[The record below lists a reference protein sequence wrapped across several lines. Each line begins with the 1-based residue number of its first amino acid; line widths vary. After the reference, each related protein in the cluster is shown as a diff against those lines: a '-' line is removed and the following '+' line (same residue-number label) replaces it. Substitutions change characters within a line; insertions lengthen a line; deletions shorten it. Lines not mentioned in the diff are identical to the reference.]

1 MTGQAEPSVFPQN
14 KVRKSGVMA
23 LEVLAF
29 VTGVCLLAMLF
40 VGYLISLS
48 LSIVGTVC
56 LALAMNYLFV
66 RNIIVRRPDFL
77 RVVIRYFLVLLAV
90 ALLWFLLT
98 GNLIMT
104 TYVIPGICLLAL
116 VFDTVL
122 IAIFRGTFVSGY
134 AKYLLFDVALG
145 LAPMIL
151 VVLGLTTWNML
162 AFISA
167 LVSSVFLL
175 WILVF
180 MRQQLMAEIRKLLS
194 A

>member
-14 KVRKSGVMA
+14 KVRRSGVMA

-29 VTGVCLLAMLF
+29 VTGMALLAMLF
-40 VGYLISLS
+40 IGYLISLS
-48 LSIVGTVC
+48 PGFVGTVC

-66 RNIIVRRPDFL
+66 RNIIIRNPDFL

-90 ALLWFLLT
+90 SLLWFLLT
-98 GNLIMT
+98 GNLLVT
-104 TYVIPGICLLAL
+104 TFVIPGICLVAL
-116 VFDTVL
+116 VFDTIL
-122 IAIFRGTFVSGY
+122 IVIFRGTFVSGY
-134 AKYLLFDVALG
+134 AKYLLFDVMLG

-151 VVLGLTTWNML
+151 IVLDLTTWEML
-162 AFISA
+162 AYISA

-180 MRQQLMAEIRKLLS
+180 MRQQLVAEVRKLLS
-194 A
+194 T

>member
-1 MTGQAEPSVFPQN
+1 MTGQAEPSAFPQN
-14 KVRKSGVMA
+14 RVRKSGVMA

-29 VTGVCLLAMLF
+29 VTGVCLVAMLF

-48 LSIVGTVC
+48 PGVVGTVC

-66 RNIIVRRPDFL
+66 RNIIVHRPDFL
-77 RVVIRYFLVLLAV
+77 RVIIRYFLFLLAV

-104 TYVIPGICLLAL
+104 TFVIPGICLLAL
-116 VFDTVL
+116 VFDAVL

-151 VVLGLTTWNML
+151 VVLGLTSWDMPTY
-162 AFISA
+162 ISA
-167 LVSSVFLL
+167 LVSSVFLF
-175 WILVF
+175 WILIF